1 MVPDTGR
8 RLSRRALL
16 FTGATIVGITAARLM
31 AGAAGASWTAPVIIA
46 LGLAGVLSVVAAL
59 RAVARDEAASRALL
73 DRLRASEQQAA
84 GITSLAIDSIITIDE
99 QQRIVVFNQG
109 AETTFGWKAAEVM
122 GRPLSILLPER
133 VHAAHARHVQN
144 FGAGK
149 EVARR
154 MGQRQTIVGLR
165 RDGTEFPAEA
175 SISRL
180 DLPGRRLFTV
190 VLRDITERQRQLQDE
205 RFLATAGATLG
216 ASLDYESTLVS
227 AVHLPVPYLA
237 DCCVLDLVNEDQ
249 TTRRIASVHDDP
261 DRTRVLRSLEH
272 RQAAP
277 GNWPL
282 PVERVLATGEVETIE
297 AGQDGT
303 AGAVHEDR
311 PDLVAGLGVTSI
323 TSLPLTAGGRLT
335 GVLSLIQT
343 DRQRQADP
351 DRVRV
356 AESVGK
362 LIALAI
368 ENARLYQTA
377 QRATTARD
385 EILGAVSHD
394 LRNPLAAISL
404 CAHALKEGTTENR
417 GEIVDAIVES
427 AGMMNRMIQDLLDVA
442 TIDSGHLRLDPS
454 EQQLDELLERVLD
467 MTHGAARE
475 REVLLKEALP
485 SSLPPV
491 MVDST
496 RFVQVLANL
505 VGNAVKFTEPGGS
518 VTITAQPAVD
528 EVVIAVRDTGIGIP
542 PSHLPHIFD
551 RHWHAHRSTGHR
563 TRTRHRAWHRRSAR
577 WPDLG
582 RQYRRTRKHVFVH
595 RAHCAGVYGGS
606 IPRAAIAHDLKRSRL
621 PRPRL
626 RRNRVDAQG
635 KLIRAAGFQFPG
647 PGGHRAHPLRL

>member
-1 MVPDTGR
+1 
-8 RLSRRALL
+8 
-16 FTGATIVGITAARLM
+16 M
-31 AGAAGASWTAPVIIA
+31 AGAAIAAGTAVGLRTATQDASWAPPV
-46 LGLAGVLSVVAAL
+46 LVGLSLVGVLAL
-59 RAVARDEAASRALL
+59 VIGFRAIARDELASRALL
-73 DRLRASEQQAA
+73 DQLRASEQQAA

-109 AETTFGWKAAEVM
+109 AETTFGWSAAEVI
-122 GRPLSILLPER
+122 GRPLGILLPER
-133 VHAAHARHVQN
+133 LHSVHERHVRN

-190 VLRDITERQRQLQDE
+190 VMRDITERQLQLQDE
-205 RFLATAGATLG
+205 RFLANAGVTLG
-216 ASLDYESTLVS
+216 ASLDYESTLVG

-237 DCCVLDLVNEDQ
+237 DCCVLDLVNEDH
-249 TTRRIASVHDDP
+249 TTRRIASVHDDI
-261 DRTRVLRSLEH
+261 DRTRTLRALEH
-272 RQAAP
+272 RQSAAET
-277 GNWPL
+277 WPL
-282 PVERVLATGEVETIE
+282 PVEQVLRTGDVVTIE
-297 AGQDGT
+297 AGPDGIP
-303 AGAVHEDR
+303 GGEEDER
-311 PDLVAGLGVTSI
+311 RVLVESLAITSL
-323 TSLPLTAGGRLT
+323 TSLPLSAGGRVT

-343 DRQRQADP
+343 DRPRPADP

-377 QRATTARD
+377 QRATIARD

-404 CAHALKEGTTENR
+404 CAHALKEGTTGSR
-417 GEIVDAIVES
+417 DEIIDAIVES

-454 EQQLDELLERVLD
+454 EQQIDELLERVMEMSHD
-467 MTHGAARE
+467 AARE
-475 REVLLKEALP
+475 REVALKEELP
-485 SSLPPV
+485 ASLPPV
-491 MVDST
+491 IVDST

-505 VGNAVKFTEPGGS
+505 VGNAVKFTEPGGN
-518 VTITAQPAVD
+518 VTITAQPRSD
-528 EVVIAVRDTGIGIP
+528 EVVIAVQDTGVGIP

-551 RHWHAHRSTGHR
+551 RHWHA
-563 TRTRHRAWHRRSAR
+563 RRSAR
-577 WPDLG
+577 TLG
-582 RQYRRTRKHVFVH
+582 T
-595 RAHCAGVYGGS
+595 GLGL
-606 IPRAAIAHDLKRSRL
+606 AIARGIVEAHGGRIWVDSTEGLGSTFSFTVPIAPAYTVDRS
-621 PRPRL
+621 P
-626 RRNRVDAQG
+626 AMQ
-635 KLIRAAGFQFPG
+635 QQ
-647 PGGHRAHPLRL
+647 